1 LNSWV
6 VASGFP
12 AGEIAFDYSDA
23 VTGQQKAI
31 FDPVAVLLNEGDE
44 TLALAN
50 AAGFRCF
57 TRPPSAMPSAH
68 ARAMSETSSS
78 STGLSIR
85 DMNYA

>member
-50 AAGFRCF
+50 AAELRCF
-57 TRPPSAMPSAH
+57 T
-68 ARAMSETSSS
+68 
-78 STGLSIR
+78 SINQFK
-85 DMNYA
+85 NYVRHEILGEEILAA